1 MSTEPST
8 AKREDE
14 PRDAYREKREA
25 QLQELRA
32 RLDLWEA
39 KLQKA
44 AAEGEIRYREELEEL
59 RSKLEIARV
68 RLSLLGDAG
77 EEAWREIRNGLD
89 DAVDDLRRAVRRA
102 ASKFE

>member
-1 MSTEPST
+1 MSDARKT
-8 AKREDE
+8 AGEKRDT
-14 PRDAYREKREA
+14 RRAYREKREA
-25 QLQELRA
+25 QIQELAA

-39 KLQKA
+39 KLRKA
-44 AAEGEIRYREELEEL
+44 AAEGEIRYRAELEEL

-77 EEAWREIRNGLD
+77 EAAWQEIRDGLD
-89 DAVDDLRRAVRRA
+89 DAVDDLRRAVRKA